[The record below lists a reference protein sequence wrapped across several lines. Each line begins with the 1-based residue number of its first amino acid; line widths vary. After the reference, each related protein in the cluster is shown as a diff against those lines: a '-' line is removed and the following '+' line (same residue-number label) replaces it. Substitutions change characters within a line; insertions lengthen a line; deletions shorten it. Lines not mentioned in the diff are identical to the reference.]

1 MDRLDAQ
8 ARSRLMA
15 AVKQRDTKPE
25 MQLRRALH
33 RIGFRY
39 RVNQRHL
46 PGSPDLVF
54 KRRRAVIFVNGCFW
68 HDHEGCKYATK
79 PKSQIEFW
87 AGKFAANRA
96 RDRRNYAMLKA
107 EGWKTLVVWECALK
121 GHCFP
126 KTVER
131 ATAWLARPT
140 SYRELP

>member
-1 MDRLDAQ
+1 
-8 ARSRLMA
+8 MA
-15 AVKQRDTKPE
+15 AVKQRGTRPE
-25 MQLRRALH
+25 MLLRRALH
-33 RIGFRY
+33 RFGFRY
-39 RVNQRHL
+39 RVNQRRL

-87 AGKFAANRA
+87 VGKFAANRA

-121 GHCFP
+121 GPSFS

-131 ATAWLARPT
+131 VAVWLERPT
-140 SYRELP
+140 VFRELPPRA